1 MYPQIDNSAGLDL
14 PPDAIQVLQQI
25 FARYKRIIIIK
36 EFTVGL
42 SGGRVLEV
50 RPIKA
55 DGTPELPTVVKLAT
69 VSMIQQEW
77 RAYQKHIHNRLP
89 YVAAVTTR
97 PTLLAATGWGGLR
110 YPLMGIGDHEI
121 ISLRD

>member
-1 MYPQIDNSAGLDL
+1 MPPLIDNPADLDIS
-14 PPDAIQVLQQI
+14 PDAVRVLQHI
-25 FARYKRIIIIK
+25 FAHYKRVILIK
-36 EFTVGL
+36 EFTAGL
-42 SGGRVLEV
+42 SGSQVLEV

-89 YVAAVTTR
+89 HIASVTAR
-97 PTLLAATGWGGLR
+97 PTLVAATGGVGCAIR
-110 YPLMGIGDHEI
+110 
-121 ISLRD
+121 

>member
-1 MYPQIDNSAGLDL
+1 MYPQIDNAAGLELSPDTIRCATANLCPL
-14 PPDAIQVLQQI
+14 PAVV
-25 FARYKRIIIIK
+25 IIK

-89 YVAAVTTR
+89 RVATVSAR
-97 PTLLAATGWGGLR
+97 PTLLRPAAGAGCATR
-110 YPLMGIGDHEI
+110 
-121 ISLRD
+121 